1 MGLNVICNNISKSV
15 GTYHEVDLLKKN
27 LIDASIKVLRTEDD
41 TDDYIDYFRGFLDYD
56 GINYSNYSMEYNNIL
71 KLYKLYGIII
81 FIMKNENNNVMSI
94 GESVD
99 FMCSIDYIK
108 DNIDIKYFNGDKD
121 VENFYL
127 AEIFMN
133 SIKNHELVEFF

>member
-15 GTYHEVDLLKKN
+15 GTFNEVDLLKKN
-27 LIDASIKVLRTEDD
+27 LIDASIKVLRMEDD
-41 TDDYIDYFRGFLDYD
+41 TNDYIDYMKGFLDNNE
-56 GINYSNYSMEYNNIL
+56 INYSNYSMEYNNIL
-71 KLYKLYGIII
+71 KLYKLNGIVI

-94 GESVD
+94 GESID

-108 DNIDIKYFNGDKD
+108 DYINIKYFNGNKK

-133 SIKNHELVEFF
+133 SIKNNKLVEFF

>member
-41 TDDYIDYFRGFLDYD
+41 TDDYIDYLRGFLDYD
-56 GINYSNYSMEYNNIL
+56 GINYSNYSLEYNNIL
-71 KLYKLYGIII
+71 KLYKLHGIII
-81 FIMKNENNNVMSI
+81 FIMKNENNNIMSI

-127 AEIFMN
+127 AEIFMY